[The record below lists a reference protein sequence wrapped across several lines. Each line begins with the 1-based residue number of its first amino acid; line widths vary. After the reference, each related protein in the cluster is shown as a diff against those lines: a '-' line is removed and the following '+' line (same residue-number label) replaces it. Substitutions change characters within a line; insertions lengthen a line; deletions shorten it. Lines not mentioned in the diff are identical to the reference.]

1 MRKTIQ
7 SFFLI
12 AATLAVL
19 GHSLPAQSPI
29 EDYNASKTY
38 SVGALVL
45 VGDESYIAISSSTGL
60 SPSSNANAWTNLSDS
75 ASALSVPTTSVPS
88 ITTDTVLNSLPSS
101 APSSGSEDNHTSFIS
116 AYKLNMN
123 YATGSLVILEQK
135 SYLALQPVPANV
147 SPPNSAY
154 WADLATAAN
163 QLGIPLEEVPSK
175 PIQEILGALPG
186 SPQAQAS
193 KSPVSAYDPKWNY
206 STGSLVLVGSDSY
219 IATRDVP
226 LGTSPP
232 NSIYWTNLSVAA
244 GNLSKPVEQVPTL
257 STATILG
264 SLPSSSPPRVN
275 FSAAVKLEGETNSS
289 TSPGRIH
296 LHANHIS
303 SIPQT
308 SLLSQIESDA
318 LIDLTALPINGYV
331 FIKWEGDYNSSS
343 SQISF
348 TMEMDRKV
356 FAHFSRDLADDDKDG
371 LSNYDEAIT
380 YGTNKDSNDSDGDGL
395 SDKEELEIGCNP
407 NFSDAVL
414 FNYIKSKPEFLKLV
428 PATEYEKAIGQP
440 KTVESGVTPYTT
452 DWFYHPNRGWLWT
465 SNSSYPFFY
474 DAKNSGWL
482 YFESGGE
489 KPRFY
494 EYKTSQWIVIE

>member
-12 AATLAVL
+12 AATMAVL

-60 SPSSNANAWTNLSDS
+60 SPFSNANAWTNLSDS
-75 ASALSVPTTSVPS
+75 ASALSVPTASVPT

-101 APSSGSEDNHTSFIS
+101 APSSGSYNNHTSFIS

-135 SYLALQPVPANV
+135 SYLALQPVPANI

-186 SPQAQAS
+186 APQAQAS
-193 KSPVSAYDPKWNY
+193 KAPVSAYDPKWNY

-219 IATRDVP
+219 IATREVP

-232 NSIYWTNLSVAA
+232 NSTYWTNLSVAA

-275 FSAAVKLEGETNSS
+275 FSAAVKLEGETNAS

-296 LHANHIS
+296 LHANQIS

-348 TMEMDRKV
+348 TMEMDRSV

-380 YGTNKDSNDSDGDGL
+380 YGTKKDSNDSDGDGL

-428 PATEYEKAIGQP
+428 PASEYEKAIGQP